1 MCVIENESQA
11 VVGWAVEWA
20 WLEMIERTI
29 FLSVSIFLGHSL
41 ALSDHVCECE
51 SVELREMTL

>member
-1 MCVIENESQA
+1 MSER
-11 VVGWAVEWA
+11 

-29 FLSVSIFLGHSL
+29 FLSLSISFSRTLYRSNWI
-41 ALSDHVCECE
+41 HVCECE